1 MEYRVMSEKAKFAQN
16 CARKLDGHFTA
27 NSQMSQFYK

>member
-1 MEYRVMSEKAKFAQN
+1 MEYCVMSEKAKFAQN
-16 CARKLDGHFTA
+16 CARKLDGFTA